1 MNDLIETT
9 EEEVQE
15 EDLQHGRYLTFSL
28 EKEVF
33 GIEISYVN
41 EIIGM
46 QKINDVP
53 EVSNF
58 VKGIINLRGSI
69 IPVIDMRIKF
79 KKEPC
84 EYDERTCIIIVN
96 INGISA
102 GLIVDKVAEVINID
116 DNDIAPPP
124 DFRTGFQSR
133 YINGIG
139 KLKDKVVLLLD
150 CEKLFKD
157 DELEEIAA
165 EKEKAEMQESETQET
180 ENQETENS

>member
-1 MNDLIETT
+1 MNDLIETND
-9 EEEVQE
+9 EVQE

-28 EKEVF
+28 DNEVF

-41 EIIGM
+41 EIVGM

-58 VKGIINLRGSI
+58 VKGIINLRGNI

-79 KKEPC
+79 KKQPC

-102 GLIVDKVAEVINID
+102 GLIVDKVAEVISIED
-116 DNDIAPPP
+116 SEIAPPP

-139 KLKDKVVLLLD
+139 KLKDKVVLLID
-150 CEKLFKD
+150 CDKLFRD
-157 DELEEIAA
+157 DELEEITA
-165 EKEKAEMQESETQET
+165 EKEKAEIQE
-180 ENQETENS
+180 NENS